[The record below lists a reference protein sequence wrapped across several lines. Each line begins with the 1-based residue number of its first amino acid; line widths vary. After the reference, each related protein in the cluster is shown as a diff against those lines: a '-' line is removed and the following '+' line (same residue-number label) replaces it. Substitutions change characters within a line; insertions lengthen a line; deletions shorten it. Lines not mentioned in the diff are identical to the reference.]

1 MPITRK
7 RFEEIVKELKRKGE
21 IVPATYDCIFKAI
34 MRNCP
39 KYRADLTSRLTG
51 IPKKLILNTYKE
63 MNTEYVVDNVLEK
76 GKVSDVLFEVKDYVL
91 NYEFNNRKW
100 DGLIERN
107 DAYLGKVKNDLIRRT
122 KSYASL
128 PKVIQ
133 ININNF
139 YCFLSKENLLEFKS
153 RDKYGIIESDKWGK
167 IYVNLKLIR
176 EKYDRGL
183 KLSKLEKEL
192 LILTL
197 TKVDEI
203 EKIAKGDEELME
215 VAKELKRLTNDAYT
229 IGLYDE
235 EEERRR
241 IENSIKLTS
250 KKQGIKQGIK
260 QGVKQGAKEREKS
273 IAKTMLKAGESVS
286 KVMSYTGLNKKD
298 IKLLM

>member
-1 MPITRK
+1 MAITKK

-21 IVPATYDCIFKAI
+21 VVPATYDCVYKAI

-39 KYRADLTSRLTG
+39 KYRADTTSNLTSVT
-51 IPKKLILNTYKE
+51 KELILNTYKE
-63 MNTEYVVDNVLEK
+63 MNTVYVIDNVLEK
-76 GKVSDVLFEVKDYVL
+76 GKVSDVLFETKGYVF
-91 NYEFNNRKW
+91 NFVFNNRKW

-139 YCFLSKENLLEFKS
+139 YCFLSKEKLLDFKS
-153 RDKYGIIESDKWGK
+153 RDKHGIIESDKWGK

-176 EKYDRGL
+176 EKYKRGL
-183 KLSKLEKEL
+183 ELNKLEKEL

-203 EKIAKGDEELME
+203 EKISKGDEELME
-215 VAKELKRLTNDAYT
+215 VAKELKRLTEDAYT

-235 EEERRR
+235 EEERKR
-241 IENSIKLTS
+241 IENSIKITA
-250 KKQGIKQGIK
+250 KKQGLEQGIR
-260 QGVKQGAKEREKS
+260 QGAKERETS
-273 IAKTMLKAGESVS
+273 IAKNLLKLGMPIKDIVKVTGLSKSQITML
-286 KVMSYTGLNKKD
+286 M
-298 IKLLM
+298 